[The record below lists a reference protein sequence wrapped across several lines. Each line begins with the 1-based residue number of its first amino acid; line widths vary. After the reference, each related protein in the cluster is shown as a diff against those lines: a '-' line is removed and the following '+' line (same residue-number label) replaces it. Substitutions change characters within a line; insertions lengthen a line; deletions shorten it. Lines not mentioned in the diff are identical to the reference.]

1 MIFDKRT
8 EYKPFEYP
16 EVQRFIDNMNRTFW
30 VHSEVDFSDDIQD
43 FKTLLTDEEREVIK
57 RSLLAIA
64 QVEVTV
70 KTFWGKLYE
79 FLPKPEF
86 NDLGAT
92 FSESECRH
100 SSAYARLL
108 EVVGLEE
115 EFKKL
120 LDIPVFR
127 RKLELTEEHLS
138 SQQDFIHKLFFFTI
152 VIENSSLFSQFANMV
167 AFSHFRGMLKNT
179 ANMVSW
185 SSIDEQCHADAGV
198 YIINKIFEERP
209 DLRLDYSE
217 VERMVR
223 SYLSYEEEL
232 LDWIYEPGE
241 LEFFSKQDMLN
252 FMKYR
257 VDKALTQMSYGQVYN
272 ISTEQYMPM
281 EWFDEYV
288 FANDLDDFFA
298 KRPTAY
304 TKHDKP
310 ITANDLF

>member
-167 AFSHFRGMLKNT
+167 AFSHFKGILKNT

-185 SSIDEQCHADAGV
+185 SSVDEQCHADAGV
-198 YIINKIFEERP
+198 YIINKIFAEYPEM
-209 DLRLDYSE
+209 RLSTEE

-223 SYLSYEEEL
+223 
-232 LDWIYEPGE
+232 
-241 LEFFSKQDMLN
+241 
-252 FMKYR
+252 
-257 VDKALTQMSYGQVYN
+257 
-272 ISTEQYMPM
+272 
-281 EWFDEYV
+281 
-288 FANDLDDFFA
+288 
-298 KRPTAY
+298 
-304 TKHDKP
+304 H
-310 ITANDLF
+310 

>member
-43 FKTLLTDEEREVIK
+43 YKTLLSDSEREVIK

-108 EVVGLEE
+108 EVVGLES
-115 EFKKL
+115 EFKNL
-120 LDIPVFR
+120 LEIPVFR
-127 RKLELTEEHLS
+127 RKLELTDEHLGGA
-138 SQQDFIHKLFFFTI
+138 QDFIHKLFFF
-152 VIENSSLFSQFANMV
+152 
-167 AFSHFRGMLKNT
+167 KC
-179 ANMVSW
+179 
-185 SSIDEQCHADAGV
+185 IDIARDV
-198 YIINKIFEERP
+198 
-209 DLRLDYSE
+209 
-217 VERMVR
+217 
-223 SYLSYEEEL
+223 
-232 LDWIYEPGE
+232 
-241 LEFFSKQDMLN
+241 
-252 FMKYR
+252 
-257 VDKALTQMSYGQVYN
+257 
-272 ISTEQYMPM
+272 
-281 EWFDEYV
+281 
-288 FANDLDDFFA
+288 
-298 KRPTAY
+298 
-304 TKHDKP
+304 
-310 ITANDLF
+310 

>member
-86 NDLGAT
+86 NDLGST

-167 AFSHFRGMLKNT
+167 AFSHFKGILKNT

-185 SSIDEQCHADAGV
+185 SSVDEQCHADAGV
-198 YIINKIFEERP
+198 YIINKIFAEYPEM
-209 DLRLDYSE
+209 RLSTEE

-223 SYLSYEEEL
+223 HYLAYEEEL
-232 LDWIYEPGE
+232 LTWIYEPGE
-241 LEFFSKQDMLN
+241 LEFYSAKDMLS

-257 VDKALTQMSYGQVYN
+257 VDNALTQMGYDKVYN
-272 ISTEQYMPM
+272 ISTEEYLPM
-281 EWFDEYV
+281 QWFDEYV
-288 FANDLDDFFA
+288 YANDLDDFFA

-304 TKHDKP
+304 TKHDRP